1 MWRFMAIT
9 FAFLGWSF
17 YEMSGGSD
25 YAPDANSFQA
35 RAVGGDVSPTDV
47 QVAQLDDMDQ
57 PVAGADAAVV
67 TRSVASLADLDLTDD
82 SRFQITL
89 ASVDATDEYDPTQE
103 LETVAVEPEISPIDA
118 AVAAVADAVTAETTA
133 VEGENNVPESVLTGF
148 VGQEVFSLETYVQ
161 RQTGDLLEPSDQA
174 GYVSVVG
181 GDVREVTGSS
191 VNMRAGP
198 GTDFEKV
205 GKLSKGTQ
213 VAVLEETGNGWVMFE
228 VLETGQTAWMADWL
242 VTASN

>member
-25 YAPDANSFQA
+25 YAPGANSFQA
-35 RAVGGDVSPTDV
+35 RAVEGDVSPTDV
-47 QVAQLDDMDQ
+47 QMAQLDDMDQ
-57 PVAGADAAVV
+57 PLADANSAVV
-67 TRSVASLADLDLTDD
+67 TRSVASLGDLDLNDGT
-82 SRFQITL
+82 RFQITL
-89 ASVDATDEYDPTQE
+89 ASVDATDEYDPTEE
-103 LETVAVEPEISPIDA
+103 LETAAVEHETTTID
-118 AVAAVADAVTAETTA
+118 AAVADAVTAETTA
-133 VEGENNVPESVLTGF
+133 VEDENNVPESVLTGF

-161 RQTGDLLEPSDQA
+161 RQTGVLLEPSDQA

-198 GTDFEKV
+198 GTDFETV

-213 VAVLEETGNGWVMFE
+213 VAVLDDPGNGWLMFE
-228 VLETGQTAWMADWL
+228 VLETGQTGWMADWL

>member
-1 MWRFMAIT
+1 MWRFMVIT

-17 YEMSGGSD
+17 YVMSGGSD
-25 YAPDANSFQA
+25 YAPGENSLQA
-35 RAVGGDVSPTDV
+35 REVEGDVSPTDV
-47 QVAQLDDMDQ
+47 QVAQLDDIAQ
-57 PVAGADAAVV
+57 PLADADAAVV
-67 TRSVASLADLDLTDD
+67 TRSVASLADLDLNDGT
-82 SRFQITL
+82 RFQITR
-89 ASVDATDEYDPTQE
+89 ASVDATDEYDPTEE
-103 LETVAVEPEISPIDA
+103 LETVAVDHETTTIDA
-118 AVAAVADAVTAETTA
+118 AVAEAVTAETTA
-133 VEGENNVPESVLTGF
+133 VEDENNVPESVLTGF

-161 RQTGDLLEPSDQA
+161 RQTGVLLEPSDQA

-198 GTDFEKV
+198 GTDFETV

-213 VAVLEETGNGWVMFE
+213 VAVLDDPGNGWLMFE
-228 VLETGQTAWMADWL
+228 VLETGQTGWMADWL

>member
-17 YEMSGGSD
+17 YEMSGGND
-25 YAPDANSFQA
+25 YAPGENSLQA
-35 RAVGGDVSPTDV
+35 RAVEEGVSPTDV
-47 QVAQLDDMDQ
+47 HVAQLDDMDQ
-57 PVAGADAAVV
+57 PIADANPAVV
-67 TRSVASLADLDLTDD
+67 TRSIASLGDLDLTDD

-89 ASVDATDEYDPTQE
+89 ASVEATDEYDPTQE
-103 LETVAVEPEISPIDA
+103 LETAAVEPETSPID
-118 AVAAVADAVTAETTA
+118 AAVADAVTADTTA
-133 VEGENNVPESVLTGF
+133 VEVENNVPESVLTGF

-161 RQTGDLLEPSDQA
+161 RQTGVLLEPNDQA

-213 VAVLEETGNGWVMFE
+213 VAVLEEPGNGWLMFE